1 MSELLLNLRM
11 QKGDETDRDF
21 ARDMV
26 VVKGV
31 EDVWLSLDQPRVAVY
46 EVRARLRYFEIS
58 SQA

>member
-31 EDVWLSLDQPRVAVY
+31 EDV
-46 EVRARLRYFEIS
+46 
-58 SQA
+58 